1 MSMWKE
7 GAPSVHIGE
16 KMMNE
21 VLEVE
26 IQRWE
31 MQEKYKYIKS

>member
-1 MSMWKE
+1 MRKD

-16 KMMNE
+16 RMVNE

-31 MQEKYKYIKS
+31 I

>member
-1 MSMWKE
+1 MRKE

-16 KMMNE
+16 KKTNE

-26 IQRWE
+26 IRRWE
-31 MQEKYKYIKS
+31 M

>member
-1 MSMWKE
+1 MRKE
-7 GAPSVHIGE
+7 GEPSVHIGE
-16 KMMNE
+16 KKMNE

-31 MQEKYKYIKS
+31 MYEMRKYIKS

>member
-1 MSMWKE
+1 MRKD

-16 KMMNE
+16 RMVNE

-31 MQEKYKYIKS
+31 MYEMRKYIKT